1 MVTKTSYCDTAS
13 DVSLTGGGTIPHPG
27 EISLAHNG
35 ILFLDELP
43 EFRRNVLEVLRQP
56 LEDGYIVVSRA
67 KESITY
73 PSKFMLIGSMNP
85 CPCGFFGDRKKECHC
100 TPPQIQK
107 YVSKIS
113 GPLLDRI
120 DIHIEVPS
128 LPYKELSGETDA
140 ESSKAIKER
149 VNKARKIQLKRFS
162 VKSKSA
168 SDRDYSSIFS
178 NAQMSHKQIKKFCQ
192 IDEEAK
198 GLLKMAID
206 ELGISARAYDKILK
220 VSRTI
225 ADLAGSDE
233 IQTDHISEAISY
245 RSLDRNLW
253 A

>member
-1 MVTKTSYCDTAS
+1 MVAKTSYCATAT
-13 DVSLTGGGTIPHPG
+13 DVSLTGGGTTPHPG

-140 ESSKAIKER
+140 ESSKII
-149 VNKARKIQLKRFS
+149 NP
-162 VKSKSA
+162 
-168 SDRDYSSIFS
+168 
-178 NAQMSHKQIKKFCQ
+178 
-192 IDEEAK
+192 
-198 GLLKMAID
+198 
-206 ELGISARAYDKILK
+206 KILEEYAIFRVTPTNMIK
-220 VSRTI
+220 SHTLKSRRDFGYLVPGI
-225 ADLAGSDE
+225 LRIPRGRDL
-233 IQTDHISEAISY
+233 ISWPLGQILLAKRAKSGLKTE
-245 RSLDRNLW
+245 
-253 A
+253 